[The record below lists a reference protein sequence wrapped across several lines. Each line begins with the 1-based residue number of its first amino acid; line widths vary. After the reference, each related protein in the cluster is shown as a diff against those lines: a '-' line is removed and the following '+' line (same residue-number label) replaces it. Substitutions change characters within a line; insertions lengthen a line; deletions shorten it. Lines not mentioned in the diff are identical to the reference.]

1 MKQKSEDDILLA
13 NLAEAI
19 VEYHKKAKLT
29 AEDPFDLYTERVS
42 SSFFSDEKLFRSR
55 FIKGYH
61 ILLDA
66 LTDNRL

>member
-19 VEYHKKAKLT
+19 VEHHRIAKQT

-42 SSFFSDEKLFRSR
+42 SGFFSDEKLFRSR

-61 ILLDA
+61 ILVDKLA
-66 LTDNRL
+66 KKSL

>member
-19 VEYHKKAKLT
+19 VEHHRIAKQS

-42 SSFFSDEKLFRSR
+42 SSFFSDEKLFRTR

-61 ILLDA
+61 ILLNA
-66 LTDNRL
+66 LAHKN

>member
-13 NLAEAI
+13 NLAGAI
-19 VEYHKKAKLT
+19 VEHHRIAKQT
-29 AEDPFDLYTERVS
+29 AEDPFDLYTIRVS

-66 LTDNRL
+66 LSQKN